1 MHILKQVTLNCVS
14 IIKDSWG
21 ALILNKNRQ
30 AAFINGIISTII
42 VYQQ

>member
-14 IIKDSWG
+14 IIKDSQG
-21 ALILNKNRQ
+21 ALTLNKKRQ
-30 AAFINGIISTII
+30 AAFINGLTSTII